1 MEPVNIPELVERLG
15 SSEDGV
21 RKMAVFRLQS
31 AIGDPSFADVFT
43 QEGGLKRL
51 QVRFLLQRGR
61 AVQDLGHKIRMV

>member
-31 AIGDPSFADVFT
+31 AIGDPSFADVFI